1 MPSKLTFPSTGS
13 GQLPAGTTLPNHIV
27 IIPDGDR
34 RWARVRGLSAPEGHR
49 AGIENMIK
57 LAQTARDWGIHTVS
71 VWGLSTE
78 NWVERPKKEVNLLM
92 KGIAGAL
99 EMYLEDMQKDGVRL
113 VHLGRKDRLPDFLL
127 RKIAEVE
134 KATRNNTRHVFNV
147 GLDYN
152 GWDEITR
159 MTQKL
164 VGEGIPAEKI
174 DRKMLDS
181 HMDTAG
187 QPYPYIDLYIRTSG
201 EQRTSGFMMWQADY
215 AEFYWEPSYFPDF
228 TPEKLRE
235 AILDYSLRRRRF
247 GGNDAEAHLT
257 FSPSLSA
264 RLELDWWR
272 LRHVPDNTRF
282 RDFVKA
288 YIKEQY
294 GLSKELTK
302 DSAEH
307 LFLALAHGNEKDW
320 RAAKKSL
327 NAFYTLIKDHLKL
340 AFEPEMVA
348 SLKVDLW
355 REAGNG
361 AGEAMES
368 LATNLTAEEYRISHF
383 QAAKAGHL
391 RVLAE
396 REIKKAEGGSEVAWV
411 RAYDYLLKYYQAL
424 KERVA

>member
-1 MPSKLTFPSTGS
+1 MASKVL
-13 GQLPAGTTLPNHIV
+13 LPKGTTIPNHVV

-34 RWARVRGLSAPEGHR
+34 RWARVRGLSPSEGHR

-78 NWVERPKKEVNLLM
+78 NWIERPKEEVNLLM
-92 KGIAGAL
+92 RGIASAL
-99 EMYLEDMQKDGVRL
+99 DRYLDDMQRNGVKM

-127 RKIAEVE
+127 KKIAKVQE
-134 KATRNNTRHVFNV
+134 ATKDNTKHIYNV

-152 GWDEITR
+152 GWDEIVR

-164 VGEGIPAEKI
+164 VSEGVPADKI

-228 TPEKLRE
+228 TPEKLKD
-235 AILDYSLRRRRF
+235 AVLDYSLRRRRF
-247 GGNDAEAHLT
+247 GGNDCEKHLT
-257 FSPSLSA
+257 FSPSVSA

-288 YIKEQY
+288 YLKEQY
-294 GLSKELTK
+294 GLSRELTK

-307 LFLALAHGNEKDW
+307 LFQALSKGNQKDW
-320 RAAKKSL
+320 VEAKKSL
-327 NAFYTLIKDHLKL
+327 KAFYVLIKNHLKL
-340 AFEPEMVA
+340 AFEPELVA
-348 SLKVDLW
+348 DLKVNLW
-355 REAGNG
+355 REVGNG
-361 AGEAMES
+361 AGEEMEEI
-368 LATNLTAEEYRISHF
+368 ATNLTAEEYRISHF
-383 QAAKAGHL
+383 QASKVGHL

-396 REIKKAEGGSEVAWV
+396 REIKKAEGGDEPAWA
-411 RAYDYLLKYYQAL
+411 RAYDYLLRYYQAL